1 MIWIFI
7 FFMNIGIDIR
17 TLMDARY
24 SGVSLY
30 TLELVQAL
38 CRYGSK
44 NNYRLFCNAF
54 RSRDGRPPRFDYPNV
69 SVTDTK
75 YPNKLLNYGYF
86 KIGKRPKLDRLLKT
100 DVFFMPHIN
109 FVAFSRGARYVVTVH
124 DLSFLRYPYFFTL
137 RQNLWHRALNV
148 KKLLQHAAAVI
159 AVSEHTKRDVIEL
172 CRIPEKKVHVIYS
185 GINERYHPLSA
196 ESSEARRVRSA
207 YALPERFM
215 LYLGNIEPRKNI
227 ESIIEAYSLY
237 RKKNPQSDVKLVI
250 AGSSAWKHGVVH
262 AVARASGFFADI
274 HFLDYVAEADKTA
287 LYSLAE
293 LFVFPSFYEGFGFPP
308 LEAAAC
314 GTPVITSNV
323 AALPEIAGGF
333 ALLIDPH
340 NVAGLSE
347 AINEVLNDKN
357 LQQNM
362 RERGLNH
369 EQKFSW
375 EKCAREVVKVFE
387 NLNSIY

>member
-1 MIWIFI
+1 
-7 FFMNIGIDIR
+7 
-17 TLMDARY
+17 
-24 SGVSLY
+24 
-30 TLELVQAL
+30 
-38 CRYGSK
+38 
-44 NNYRLFCNAF
+44 
-54 RSRDGRPPRFDYPNV
+54 
-69 SVTDTK
+69 
-75 YPNKLLNYGYF
+75 
-86 KIGKRPKLDRLLKT
+86 
-100 DVFFMPHIN
+100 
-109 FVAFSRGARYVVTVH
+109 
-124 DLSFLRYPYFFTL
+124 
-137 RQNLWHRALNV
+137 
-148 KKLLQHAAAVI
+148 
-159 AVSEHTKRDVIEL
+159 
-172 CRIPEKKVHVIYS
+172 
-185 GINERYHPLSA
+185 
-196 ESSEARRVRSA
+196 VR
-207 YALPERFM
+207 
-215 LYLGNIEPRKNI
+215 
-227 ESIIEAYSLY
+227 
-237 RKKNPQSDVKLVI
+237 
-250 AGSSAWKHGVVH
+250 
-262 AVARASGFFADI
+262 AVARASGFLADI
-274 HFLDYVAEADKTA
+274 RFLDYVAEADKTA

-369 EQKFSW
+369 AQKFSW